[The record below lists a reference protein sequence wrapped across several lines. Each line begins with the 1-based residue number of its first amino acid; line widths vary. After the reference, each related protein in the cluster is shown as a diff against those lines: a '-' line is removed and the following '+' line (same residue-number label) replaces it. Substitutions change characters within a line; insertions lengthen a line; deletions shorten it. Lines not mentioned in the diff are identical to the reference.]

1 MERIIYEEALFM
13 DLNKT
18 DDRREF
24 LKRNLEQINIVVTAM
39 IGVRTDLKVAE
50 KTIRGET
57 YFVLEDN
64 KNYARFCGVMS
75 RAWKEVN
82 INTFNI
88 WWKDDG
94 CELVL
99 HFSYEHTDGG
109 HNGAEFGRLD
119 VMDGFVTIK

>member
-1 MERIIYEEALFM
+1 MGNIEYKGEVFM
-13 DLNKT
+13 DLKNI

-24 LKRNLEQINIVVTAM
+24 LQRNLEAINIVVTAM
-39 IGVRTDLKVAE
+39 IGVRTDLRIVE

-57 YFVLEDN
+57 YFDLEDN

-75 RAWKEVN
+75 RAWKEVH
-82 INTFNI
+82 INTFHI
-88 WWKDDG
+88 WWNEDG

-99 HFSYEHTDGG
+99 HFSYEHMNGG